1 MAKRL
6 IGLLAMLALIAA
18 ACSAPDSGEDDTA
31 GSETEAADDSGDE
44 DSDDSGSD
52 AGADDDADD
61 ADSGAGDQDPLLIGV
76 VMPTTG
82 GVAAQGTDFNN
93 GWDLFWEENGTTFGG
108 RDVEYVFE
116 DTASDPDTGVQKTT
130 QLVEV
135 EGADIIIPGLLAN
148 VGNAIA
154 ASLDGNDDVLQVTA
168 TSCADDLLQRTPTP
182 NYVRAGGWSCSQ
194 TSHVLGEWAANNGYD
209 NVVTACN
216 DYAFG
221 HELCGGFTDVFK
233 LNGGTVQNQLWFP
246 LGSQDFSTYVTQIR
260 DEEPGAA
267 MVLAVGASGL
277 DWVQQWSDFGLTEGL
292 PVLYG
297 EVTTD
302 QSVLRNM
309 DPETVEGAISAGHW
323 AEGGDVPETVAFVES
338 YDAAYGDIPSY
349 YAAGGYASA
358 QWIAETMEETGGDF
372 SPGGFIETMKS
383 MSVDTPFG
391 PQSLDDTGNPIF
403 TVYIRQVEVRD
414 DGRLWNVVIDQVDN
428 VDQYYPRSKDEYL
441 SQPIYSRDFQG

>member
-1 MAKRL
+1 
-6 IGLLAMLALIAA
+6 LLALLALIAA
-18 ACSAPDSGEDDTA
+18 ACGAPDSGGDGTTATTAASAGGDTTP
-31 GSETEAADDSGDE
+31 TEME
-44 DSDDSGSD
+44 
-52 AGADDDADD
+52 
-61 ADSGAGDQDPLLIGV
+61 PLVIGV

-93 GWDLFWEENGTTFGG
+93 GWELFWEKNGTNFGG
-108 RDVEYVFE
+108 REVVYILE
-116 DTASDPDTGVQKTT
+116 DSASDPDTGVQKTT

-135 EGADIIIPGLLAN
+135 EGADIIVPGLLAN

-154 ASLDGNDDVLQVTA
+154 ASLDGNNDVLQVTA

-194 TSHVLGEWAANNGYD
+194 TSHVLGEWAAENGYD

-233 LNGGTVQNQLWFP
+233 LGGGTIIDQLWFP

-260 DEEPGAA
+260 DDEPGAA

-277 DWVQQWSDFGLTEGL
+277 DWVQQWFDFGLTNDI

-309 DPETVEGAISAGHW
+309 DPDTILGAISAGHW
-323 AEGGDVPETVAFVES
+323 AEGADLPETQDFVAL
-338 YDAAYGDIPSY
+338 YDEAYGDIASY

-358 QWIAETMEETGGDF
+358 QWIAETLVETDGEFTPQLFLD
-372 SPGGFIETMKS
+372 TMKT
-383 MSVDTPFG
+383 MSVNTPFG

-403 TVYIRQVEVRD
+403 TVYIREVVQRD

-428 VDQYYPRSKDEYL
+428 VDQYYPRTKEEYL
-441 SQPIYSRDFQG
+441 NQPIYSRDFQG

>member
-1 MAKRL
+1 MNIRRWIA
-6 IGLLAMLALIAA
+6 LLALFAMVAA
-18 ACSAPDSGEDDTA
+18 ACGAPDDGDDD
-31 GSETEAADDSGDE
+31 AADDGTESTAADSGGDDGE
-44 DSDDSGSD
+44 SGDDSGGDDGD
-52 AGADDDADD
+52 AA
-61 ADSGAGDQDPLLIGV
+61 AGDSEPLLIGV

-93 GWDLFWEENGTTFGG
+93 GWELYWEQNGASAGG
-108 RDVEYVFE
+108 RNIEWIYE

-168 TSCADDLLQRTPTP
+168 TSCADDLLQRTPIP

-194 TSHVLGEWAANNGYD
+194 TSHVLGEWAANNDYD
-209 NVVTACN
+209 NVITACN

-221 HELCGGFTDVFK
+221 HELCGGFSDVFQ
-233 LNGGTVQNQLWFP
+233 LNGGSIQDQLWFP

-260 DEEPGAA
+260 EGDPGAA

-277 DWVQQWSDFGLTEGL
+277 DWVQQWFDFGLTNDL

-309 DPETVEGAISAGHW
+309 DPDTVLGAISAGHW
-323 AEGGDVPETVAFVES
+323 AEGADLAETKEFVDL
-338 YDAAYGDIPSY
+338 YDEAYGDIPSY
-349 YAAGGYASA
+349 YAAGGYGSA
-358 QWIAETMEETGGDF
+358 QWIAETLENSGGEF
-372 SPGGFIETMKS
+372 EPGAFVDTMKT
-383 MSVDTPFG
+383 MTVNTPFG
-391 PQSLDDTGNPIF
+391 PQSLDDTGNPVF
-403 TVYIRQVEVRD
+403 TVYIREVVMRD

-428 VDQYYPRSKDEYL
+428 VDQYYPRTKEEYL
-441 SQPIYSRDFQG
+441 EQPIYSRDFQG